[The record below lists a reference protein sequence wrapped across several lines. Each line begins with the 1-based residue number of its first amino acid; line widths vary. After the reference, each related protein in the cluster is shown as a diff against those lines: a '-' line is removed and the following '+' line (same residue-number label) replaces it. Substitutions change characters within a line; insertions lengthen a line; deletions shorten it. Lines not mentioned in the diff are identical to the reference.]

1 MTLEEAK
8 EVLLY
13 EVNVRLCNSELAEA
27 IKVVLDELN
36 KNAL

>member
-1 MTLEEAK
+1 MSVEEAK

-27 IKVVLDELN
+27 INVILDELN

>member
-1 MTLEEAK
+1 MTVEEAK

-13 EVNVRLCNSELAEA
+13 EINVRLCHSELAEA
-27 IKVVLDELN
+27 IKVILDELN